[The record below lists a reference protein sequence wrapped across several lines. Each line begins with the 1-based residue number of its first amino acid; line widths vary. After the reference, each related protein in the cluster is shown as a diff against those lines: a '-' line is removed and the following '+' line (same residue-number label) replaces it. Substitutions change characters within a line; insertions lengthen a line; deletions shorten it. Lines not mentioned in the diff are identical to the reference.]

1 MKKTVILT
9 LLFVLVGFT
18 YHPGKASLHGIPLKE
33 YQSLTLYT
41 ETSNLKNYEMLKEII
56 FLPESK
62 FNESAAAQMIE
73 RVNQIDDIILQG
85 LVDQG
90 VVLKLFTGLL
100 TDEPTASYLK
110 GKKPRG
116 YSETGPTWDNVPG
129 IGGSEVVL
137 AKIGHSE
144 KGQGHGSIN
153 LELHELAHSIDKF
166 VFDSI
171 SEDPYFQSIWK
182 KEVKQLFPERS
193 YFSDYPEEYFA
204 EVFAMYYLSSQSRN
218 QLQHTAPVTYQFF
231 LELSET
237 QQRIDNV

>member
-18 YHPGKASLHGIPLKE
+18 YHPGEASPPGVPLKD

-41 ETSNLKNYEMLKEII
+41 ETSYLKNYETLKKII
-56 FLPESK
+56 LLPETK
-62 FNESAAAQMIE
+62 FNESQAAQMIE
-73 RVNQIDDIILQG
+73 SVNQIDELILQG
-85 LVDQG
+85 LVDEG
-90 VVLKLFTGLL
+90 VVLKLFTGSL
-100 TDEPTASYLK
+100 TDEPTAAYLK

-116 YSETGPTWDNVPG
+116 YSKNGPTWDDVPG

-137 AKIGHSE
+137 AKIGSSE
-144 KGQGHGSIN
+144 QGKDHGSIN

-171 SEDPYFQSIWK
+171 SEDPYFQAVWK
-182 KEVKQLFPERS
+182 KEVNQMFPNRS

-204 EVFAMYYLSSQSRN
+204 EAFAMYYLSEETRN
-218 QLQHTAPVTYQFF
+218 YVKNVAPLTYQLFV
-231 LELSET
+231 ELSVT
-237 QQRIDNV
+237 RQ

>member
-1 MKKTVILT
+1 MKKTAILT

-18 YHPGKASLHGIPLKE
+18 YHPGEASPHGVPLKD

-41 ETSNLKNYEMLKEII
+41 ETSNLKNYDTLKEII
-56 FLPESK
+56 ILPETK
-62 FNESAAAQMIE
+62 FNESAAAKMIE
-73 RVNQIDDIILQG
+73 HVNQIDDIILQG
-85 LVDQG
+85 LVDEG

-116 YSETGPTWDNVPG
+116 YSENGPTWDDVPG

-137 AKIGHSE
+137 AKIGYSE
-144 KGQGHGSIN
+144 QGKGHGSIN

-171 SEDPYFQSIWK
+171 SEDPYFLAIWK
-182 KEVKQLFPERS
+182 KEVNHLFPQRA

-204 EVFAMYYLSSQSRN
+204 EAFAMYYLSEQTRN
-218 QLQHTAPVTYQFF
+218 QLKQTAPKTYQLFV
-231 LELSET
+231 ELSET
-237 QQRIDNV
+237 QQ

>member
-1 MKKTVILT
+1 MNKTAILT

-18 YHPGKASLHGIPLKE
+18 YHPGEASPDGVPLKD

-41 ETSNLKNYEMLKEII
+41 ETSNLKNFEMLKEII

-62 FNESAAAQMIE
+62 FNESDAAKMIE
-73 RVNQIDDIILQG
+73 RVNQIDNIILQG
-85 LVDQG
+85 LVDEG

-100 TDEPTASYLK
+100 TEEPTAAYLE

-116 YSETGPTWDNVPG
+116 YSKNGPTWDNVLG

-137 AKIGHSE
+137 AKIGFSE
-144 KGQGHGSIN
+144 KGKGHGSIN

-171 SEDPYFQSIWK
+171 SKDPYFLAIWH
-182 KEVKQLFPERS
+182 KEVKQLFPNRA

-204 EVFAMYYLSSQSRN
+204 EAFAMYYLSEQSRN
-218 QLQHTAPVTYQFF
+218 QLKHTAPMTYQLFV
-231 LELSET
+231 ELSKT
-237 QQRIDNV
+237 RQ

>member
-18 YHPGKASLHGIPLKE
+18 FHPGEASPHGVPLKE

-41 ETSNLKNYEMLKEII
+41 ETSNLKNYDTLKEII
-56 FLPESK
+56 LLPETE
-62 FNESAAAQMIE
+62 FNETAAAKMIE
-73 RVNQIDDIILQG
+73 RVSQIDDFILQG
-85 LVDQG
+85 LVDEG

-100 TDEPTASYLK
+100 TEEPTAAYLK

-116 YSETGPTWDNVPG
+116 YTENGPTWDAVPG

-137 AKIGHSE
+137 AKIGSSE
-144 KGQGHGSIN
+144 QGKGHGSIN

-171 SEDPYFQSIWK
+171 SEDPYFLAIWK
-182 KEVKQLFPERS
+182 KEVNQIFPNRS

-204 EVFAMYYLSSQSRN
+204 EVFAMYYLSEETRNHVKNVAPLTYELFVEISKSQ
-218 QLQHTAPVTYQFF
+218 Q
-231 LELSET
+231 
-237 QQRIDNV
+237 